1 MSLNPQDTQQEPV
14 QSEQVANP
22 AKNDK
27 EYNFAQVR
35 KQLDQE
41 RQERARLTQE
51 IAELKSKMSPKS
63 SSNDEEDSY
72 DEPYIDKRYFNKKMS
87 QSMQQMQEE
96 ADKRAEQKM
105 RGMFVEEKRN
115 SWLKSNPDFQEVM
128 QHAQKFAETD
138 PELAETILEMPEGFE
153 RQKLVYKN
161 IKALGLHKPAQPKD
175 TIQDKVDKNRRGP
188 YYQPSQQG
196 AAPYGSSGDFSQAG
210 QKNAYDQMKALQ
222 SRLRLG

>member
-1 MSLNPQDTQQEPV
+1 MSFNPQDSQQEPV
-14 QSEQVANP
+14 NLDQAAGAP
-22 AKNDK
+22 KNDK

-35 KQLDQE
+35 KQLEQE
-41 RQERARLTQE
+41 RNGRLKAEQEA
-51 IAELKSKMSPKS
+51 AELKARMAPKP

-87 QSMQQMQEE
+87 QNMQQMQEE

-105 RGMFVEEKRN
+105 RNMFVEEKRN

-161 IKALGLHKPAQPKD
+161 IKALGLHKPAAPKE
-175 TIQDKVDKNRRGP
+175 TIQDRVDKNRKGP

-222 SRLRLG
+222 NRLRLG